1 MTETPEHILQI
12 VPAVGWRARV
22 DDGSTVQEQDVAC
35 FALCYSDREADR
47 RVRAVLIDQEG
58 QQRFAD
64 EIPGFSAILGP
75 TSTVAGSA

>member
-22 DDGSTVQEQDVAC
+22 DDGGTMQERDVAC

-47 RVRAVLIDQEG
+47 RVRAVLIDQKG

-64 EIPGFSAILGP
+64 EMPGFSAILGP
-75 TSTVAGSA
+75 TSVTAESA